1 MPQSKSAD
9 KRLRQN
15 IVHRKRN
22 RAVRSVLKTS
32 GCIFQER
39 LDSGDQEKAQ
49 AELRKAYS
57 LLDRAVMKSV
67 VKKNYAA
74 RKKSQLSR
82 NLNSI

>member
-15 IVHRKRN
+15 IVRRKRN
-22 RAVRSVLKTS
+22 RAVRSALKTS
-32 GCIFQER
+32 GRIFQER

-49 AELRKAYS
+49 VELRKAYS
-57 LLDRAVMKSV
+57 LLDRAVIKGV

-74 RKKSQLSR
+74 QKKSQLSR
-82 NLNSI
+82 KLNSI

>member
-15 IVHRKRN
+15 IVRRKRN
-22 RAVRSVLKTS
+22 RALRSALKA
-32 GCIFQER
+32 GGRVFLEQ
-39 LDSGDQEKAQ
+39 LDSGDQEKTQ

-57 LLDRAVMKSV
+57 LLDRAVIKGV

-82 NLNSI
+82 KLNSI